1 MDDMMGGYFGL
12 ELPDVNN
19 FPYRESPHCAYLNSG
34 RSALACLL
42 DNMPRPRRIYLPRF
56 ACHTLYEPC
65 LDTDIPLFFY
75 GCHADLTPQ
84 LPHDSAEEDLMVL
97 INYFGLSGDA
107 LSRAAS
113 AFPGR
118 VIIDATTALFAVPPE
133 GTSAFY
139 SPRKFAGVCDGGIAL
154 APFPLTR
161 RPQETDTSASR
172 ALALIQRTECGAL
185 AALPATEAAE
195 ATLRGTRRSMS
206 PLTRRLLRSID
217 FDAVASVRLANYQQL
232 HRALAPLNRLTLPD
246 SAPSAPMCYP
256 LVCGIPNLRDELIDA
271 GVALPLFWPEV
282 IDSSPAHTIENR
294 LARTLLPLPLD
305 QRYDKND
312 IEHLLH
318 LILG

>member
-1 MDDMMGGYFGL
+1 MGGYFGL
-12 ELPDVNN
+12 ELPTYDN
-19 FPYRESPHCAYLNSG
+19 FPYRESTHCAYLNSG

-42 DNMPRPRRIYLPRF
+42 DNIPRPRRIYLPRF
-56 ACHTLYEPC
+56 VCHTLYEPC
-65 LDTDIPLFFY
+65 RDSGIPLSFY
-75 GCHADLTPQ
+75 GCHADLSPQ
-84 LPHDSAEEDLMVL
+84 LPRDAAEDDLMIL
-97 INYFGLSGDA
+97 INYFGLTGDSV
-107 LSRAAS
+107 SRAAS

-133 GTSAFY
+133 GAAAFY
-139 SPRKFAGVCDGGIAL
+139 SPRKFAGVSDGGIAL
-154 APFPLTR
+154 APFPLLR
-161 RPQETDTSASR
+161 RPQKTDISAPR
-172 ALALIQRTECGAL
+172 ALALMQRTESGAL

-195 ATLRGTRRSMS
+195 AALQGARLGMS

-217 FDAVASVRLANYQQL
+217 FEAIASRRHANYQLL
-232 HRALAPLNRLTLPD
+232 HRALAPLNRLTLPVA
-246 SAPSAPMCYP
+246 APSAPMCYP

-282 IDSSPAHTIENR
+282 IDGSPAHSIENQ